1 MHAVCTPLLFF
12 FFFCLV
18 LISFMSFHCDTCTS
32 AVVFLFVLCSRVLCV
47 MLAVRPALSFQ
58 CDACTRT
65 NCNASV
71 YQSDETTCFFRC
83 FSSPVSSFSAESKQK
98 KVSKHTHTFAV
109 LIEYLAN
116 VCVVL
121 AVRPALC
128 FHCDSLSL
136 SLSLSHTH
144 TNCKSMSIPK
154 E

>member
-1 MHAVCTPLLFF
+1 MTHAPLPLYFSLFYAHRFCVSCLLF
-12 FFFCLV
+12 V
-18 LISFMSFHCDTCTS
+18 RH
-32 AVVFLFVLCSRVLCV
+32 FLFNVIH
-47 MLAVRPALSFQ
+47 
-58 CDACTRT
+58 ACTRT

-71 YQSDETTCFFRC
+71 YQSDETTCFFLC
-83 FSSPVSSFSAESKQK
+83 FSSPVSSFSAESTQK
-98 KVSKHTHTFAV
+98 KVSRHTHTFAV

-136 SLSLSHTH
+136 SHTHTH
-144 TNCKSMSIPK
+144 TNCNSMSIPK

>member
-1 MHAVCTPLLFF
+1 MHLCRCIFLCLMLTGCVSCLLF
-12 FFFCLV
+12 V
-18 LISFMSFHCDTCTS
+18 RH
-32 AVVFLFVLCSRVLCV
+32 FLFNVIH
-47 MLAVRPALSFQ
+47 
-58 CDACTRT
+58 ACTRT

-71 YQSDETTCFFRC
+71 YQSDETTCIFLC

-128 FHCDSLSL
+128 FHCDSLS
-136 SLSLSHTH
+136 HTQ
-144 TNCKSMSIPK
+144 IAIA
-154 E
+154 